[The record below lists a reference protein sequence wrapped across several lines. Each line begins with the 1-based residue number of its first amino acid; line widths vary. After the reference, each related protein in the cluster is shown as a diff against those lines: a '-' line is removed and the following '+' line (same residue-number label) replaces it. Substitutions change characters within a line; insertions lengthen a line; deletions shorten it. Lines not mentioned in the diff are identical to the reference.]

1 MTGDRGEEPAGPRRD
16 QLTHS
21 ERVVRSLTFWFR
33 PAFVLKVLTRFE
45 HMAGFDRAI
54 ALASSALTALIPIV
68 ILLGSILP
76 HSDDTT
82 IANQIISRY
91 RLTGPGAEA
100 VRDALAPAT
109 GTTTS
114 INVLGAILL
123 IAASL
128 SFSRGVQRLFEQAW
142 DLKPLSVRNSMNDLF
157 WLAAVVAYLGF
168 SWWIHHL
175 IDIGRI
181 EVAANLVVM
190 PATALLLAWSG
201 RILSAGRIGWRALL
215 PFAVIGALADAAMLS
230 VAGVYVPRLFSSYA
244 ARYGV
249 IGAVLAMVS
258 ALFIVMIVV
267 VATAATGREVADELE
282 RLRRGERPPDDEI
295 RQEWHALIKEARS
308 RTEVWR
314 LRAGETRKTVMRW
327 IGREPRS

>member
-1 MTGDRGEEPAGPRRD
+1 MTGDLSDEPAGPRRD
-16 QLTHS
+16 QLSHS

-45 HMAGFDRAI
+45 RMAGFDRAI

-68 ILLGSILP
+68 ILVGSILP
-76 HSDDTT
+76 NSDDTT
-82 IANQIISRY
+82 IANQIIARY
-91 RLTGPGAEA
+91 RLTGAGAEA

-142 DLKPLSVRNSMNDLF
+142 DLQPLSVRNSMNDLI
-157 WLAAVVAYLGF
+157 WLTAVVVYLGF
-168 SWWIHHL
+168 SWWIHYL

-201 RILSAGRIGWRALL
+201 RVLSAGRIGWRALA
-215 PFAVIGALADAAMLS
+215 PFAVIGAVADAAMLS
-230 VAGVYVPRLFSSYA
+230 LAGLYVPRLFSSYA

-282 RLRRGERPPDDEI
+282 RVRRGERPPDDEI
-295 RQEWHALIKEARS
+295 QREWRALIAEARS

-314 LRAGETRKTVMRW
+314 LRAEQSREKVM
-327 IGREPRS
+327 GRLGRPPRS